1 MPLNTH
7 RILLSSPELLRR
19 YHSPEWPPVD
29 MELLLSVC
37 REALRRED
45 SFKPDYFHEE
55 RVRTASREAQTLS
68 SFLCK
73 SLTSLAREYLEFR
86 HDSFYVK
93 ADKLQ
98 SWQMLLCH
106 VSPLP
111 ILSAAVFD
119 ETNLPREKSERVLS
133 GMLRYSSLPG
143 CYDARLNDMIRSQ
156 SRLGDQGPQARRF
169 KGRGRLYELHMH
181 LNGSTEATSTWLYY
195 LARPDA
201 LYDILGKSTPRVR
214 QFYRQHNIDDPMEI
228 VGSVE
233 LARWIWLWLAEYAFP
248 SSRSRVEQAAAGSRH
263 GSGLSERELCAS
275 LRLYE
280 RHRISCS
287 RHELFSGSHPLE
299 KDILTGMQQPA
310 LNVLQLEGELI
321 LRCLRQIKHEHS
333 VLAVLLHS
341 YLLCQSR
348 FIQLLVQ
355 QYEQVGFE
363 QFQHITLAD
372 LRADQ
377 ESHYEERFRQLHGM
391 YGPDLA
397 YLEGRFA
404 PKAEPQQLQSLL
416 AKVFE
421 GYDKACG
428 NGEGGFTP
436 CIGCSRTALSE
447 DSPAY
452 IPPELALVAHFI
464 KQEDKKT
471 GESGYSAFC
480 RHHALRLDN
489 RGKARTLVTV
499 RNRNA
504 RFKECFVGVDAAGN
518 ELETPP
524 EVYAPI
530 FRYLRANDVTHATYH
545 VGEDF
550 VHLFSGLRAVTE
562 AMQFLNMGAGDRL
575 GHCTALGIDPDIWLR
590 NIGDVIKIRK
600 GEWLD
605 NLILVLDFLSRPIH
619 DSTDSRV
626 LLPNTAGPGQTPDQ
640 EAAMRVLAAWVQ
652 EQTVKYF
659 REIYGKFYKE
669 AYPGLLTIIEAWK
682 MRSLDPLV
690 VLDLEPKIDTPP
702 PWANNERLRAQ
713 AAFDKD
719 RHAFRLFQLYHDEA
733 VRDAYDEQI
742 DVPTFK
748 DYAFL
753 YKLIQDNVLRN
764 LIDRR
769 IAIEVMPTS
778 NVWISHYD
786 EYAEHHMLSWLDD
799 ESNRPQPDFC
809 IASDDPGIFS
819 TTLRNEFMHLLIAL
833 QNKEKSNKALPY
845 EKIQY
850 VINTGRAFRFN
861 QGQQLPT
868 SAWLV
873 K

>member
-19 YHSPEWPPVD
+19 YHSSEWPPVD
-29 MELLLSVC
+29 MDLLLSVC

-45 SFKPDYFHEE
+45 IFKPDYFHEE
-55 RVRTASREAQTLS
+55 RVRTAAREAQTLS
-68 SFLCK
+68 GFLCK
-73 SLTSLAREYLEFR
+73 SLVSLAREFLEFR

-111 ILSAAVFD
+111 ILAAAVFC
-119 ETNLPREKSERVLS
+119 ETKLPREKGERVLS

-156 SRLGDQGPQARRF
+156 SRVGDQGIQARRF

-181 LNGSTEATSTWLYY
+181 LNGSTEASSTWLYY

-201 LYDILGKSTPRVR
+201 LYDILGKSSPRVR
-214 QFYRQHNIDDPMEI
+214 RFYRQHNIDDPLEI
-228 VGSVE
+228 VGNVE

-248 SSRSRVEQAAAGSRH
+248 SSGSRH
-263 GSGLSERELCAS
+263 GPGLSERELCAG

-280 RHRISCS
+280 RHRSTCS
-287 RHELFSGSHPLE
+287 RHELFSGRHPLE
-299 KDILTGMQQPA
+299 NDILTGIQQPA

-321 LRCLRQIKHEHS
+321 LRCLRQINHEHP

-397 YLEGRFA
+397 YLEGRFS
-404 PKAEPQQLQSLL
+404 PKAEPRQLQNLL
-416 AKVFE
+416 AKIFT

-428 NGEGGFTP
+428 NTEAGFTP
-436 CIGCSRTALSE
+436 CPGCSRTACDE
-447 DSPAY
+447 DRPAY
-452 IPPELALVAHFI
+452 IPPELTLIAHFI
-464 KQEDKKT
+464 KQEDKKY
-471 GESGYSAFC
+471 GESGYSPFC
-480 RHHALRLDN
+480 RHHALRLEN
-489 RGKARTLVTV
+489 REKARTLVSV

-524 EVYAPI
+524 EVYAPV
-530 FRYLRANDVTHATYH
+530 FRYMRANDVTHATYH

-562 AMQFLNMGAGDRL
+562 AMQFLGVGAGDRL

-590 NIGDVIKIRK
+590 NIGEVVKIRK

-605 NLILVLDFLSRPIH
+605 NLILVLDFLSRPVH
-619 DSTDSRV
+619 NSTDSRV
-626 LLPNTAGPGQTPDQ
+626 LLPNAVGAAQTPEQ

-652 EQTVKYF
+652 EHAVRYF
-659 REIYGKFYKE
+659 NDIYGEFYKE
-669 AYPGLLTIIEAWK
+669 GYPGLLTIIEAWK

-690 VLDLEPKIDTPP
+690 ALDLEPEYGAPP
-702 PWANNERLRAQ
+702 PWANNELLRAQ
-713 AAFDKD
+713 EAFDNNE
-719 RHAFRLFQLYHDEA
+719 HAFRIFQLYHHGV
-733 VRDAYDEQI
+733 VRAAYDEQI
-742 DVPTFK
+742 EVPTFK

-799 ESNRPQPDFC
+799 ASNRPQPDFC

-819 TTLRNEFMHLLIAL
+819 TTLRNELTHLLISL
-833 QNKEKSNKALPY
+833 QNKEANNKMLPY
-845 EKIQY
+845 EKLQH
-850 VINTGRAFRFN
+850 VINTGRAFRFK
-861 QGQQLPT
+861 QGQQLPKPT
-868 SAWLV
+868 WLMR
-873 K
+873 